1 MKIHLE
7 YSAKM
12 TIRRGSFA
20 EVQSYITYKS
30 KLHIPYFDIIT
41 YENITSS

>member
-1 MKIHLE
+1 MEIHLE

-20 EVQSYITYKS
+20 EVQPYIT
-30 KLHIPYFDIIT
+30 
-41 YENITSS
+41 

>member
-12 TIRRGSFA
+12 AIRRESFA
-20 EVQSYITYKS
+20 EVQPYIT
-30 KLHIPYFDIIT
+30 
-41 YENITSS
+41 